1 MEFLQPFYL
10 WIKAFH
16 IISVIFWMAGM
27 YYLPRLYVYHSET
40 ETGSVLSENYKR
52 MEELLLKRIVNPAMG
67 ATWLFGILL
76 ILTIPSLLSEGWF
89 HVKLTL
95 VIAMSAY
102 HGVLV
107 KWCRLYGADERPH
120 TSKFLRIANE
130 VPPLLTIFIVIM
142 VIVRPF

>member
-1 MEFLQPFYL
+1 MDFLLPYYL

-16 IISVIFWMAGM
+16 VISVIFWMAGM

-40 ETGSVLSENYKR
+40 ETGSALSENYKR
-52 MEELLLKRIVNPAMG
+52 MEELLLRRIVNPAMG
-67 ATWLFGILL
+67 ATWLFGLL
-76 ILTIPSLLSEGWF
+76 MIVVNPALLSEGWF

-95 VIAMSAY
+95 VIFMSAY
-102 HGVLV
+102 HGVLS
-107 KWCRLYGADERPH
+107 KWRRLYEGDERPH
-120 TSKFLRIANE
+120 SSKFLRIANE

>member
-1 MEFLQPFYL
+1 MDFLLPYYL

-16 IISVIFWMAGM
+16 VISVIFWMAGM

-40 ETGSVLSENYKR
+40 ETGSALSENYKR
-52 MEELLLKRIVNPAMG
+52 MEVLLLRRIVNPAMG
-67 ATWLFGILL
+67 ATWLFGLL
-76 ILTIPSLLSEGWF
+76 MITVNPALLSEGWL

-95 VIAMSAY
+95 VILMSAY
-102 HGVLV
+102 HGVLS
-107 KWCRLYGADERPH
+107 KWRRLYEADERPH
-120 TSKFLRIANE
+120 SSKFLRIANE

>member
-1 MEFLQPFYL
+1 MDFLLPYYL

-16 IISVIFWMAGM
+16 VISVIFWMAGM

-40 ETGSVLSENYKR
+40 ETGSALSENYKR
-52 MEELLLKRIVNPAMG
+52 MEELLLRRIINPAMG
-67 ATWLFGILL
+67 ATWLFGLL
-76 ILTIPSLLSEGWF
+76 MIAVNPALLSEGWF

-95 VIAMSAY
+95 VILMSAY
-102 HGVLV
+102 HGVLS
-107 KWCRLYGADERPH
+107 KWRRLYEADERPH
-120 TSKFLRIANE
+120 SSKFLRIANE

>member
-1 MEFLQPFYL
+1 MDFLLPYYL

-16 IISVIFWMAGM
+16 VISVIFWMAGM

-40 ETGSVLSENYKR
+40 ETGSALSENYKR
-52 MEELLLKRIVNPAMG
+52 MEVLLLRRIINPAMG
-67 ATWLFGILL
+67 ATWLFGLL
-76 ILTIPSLLSEGWF
+76 MIAVNPALLSEGWL

-95 VIAMSAY
+95 VILMSAY
-102 HGVLV
+102 HGVLS
-107 KWCRLYGADERPH
+107 KWRRLYEADERPH
-120 TSKFLRIANE
+120 SSKFLRIANE

>member
-1 MEFLQPFYL
+1 MDFLLPYYL

-16 IISVIFWMAGM
+16 VISVIFWMAGM

-40 ETGSVLSENYKR
+40 ETGSSLSENYKR
-52 MEELLLKRIVNPAMG
+52 MEELLLRRIVNPAMG
-67 ATWLFGILL
+67 ATWLFGLL
-76 ILTIPSLLSEGWF
+76 MIAANPALLSEGWF

-95 VIAMSAY
+95 VLLMSAY
-102 HGVLV
+102 HGVLS
-107 KWCRLYGADERPH
+107 KWRKQFAADERVH
-120 TSKFLRIANE
+120 SSKFLRIANE